1 MKRRTTVLIAV
12 SAVLLIAITAT
23 VVGVGRRRPGDLIA
37 PRDAYD
43 MIIDGTAV
51 LVDVRDRGSYEA
63 LHLAGAILVP
73 LNQVGAN
80 AARLADLDRTLI
92 VYCSCPAEETSSA
105 AAIEL
110 ISRGVEDVLV
120 LKGGVRGWIAADLP
134 ARAGSSR

>member
-1 MKRRTTVLIAV
+1 MKRRTTVLIVV

-23 VVGVGRRRPGDLIA
+23 VVGVGRRKPGDLIA

-51 LVDVRDRGSYEA
+51 LVDVRDRSSYEE

-73 LNQVGAN
+73 LNRVGSE
-80 AARLADLDRTLI
+80 AARLAELERTLI
-92 VYCSCPAEETSSA
+92 MYCSCPAEETSSA

-110 ISRGVEDVLV
+110 ISRGVDDVLV
-120 LKGGVRGWIAADLP
+120 LSGGVRGWIGADLP
-134 ARAGSSR
+134 VRVGSRR

>member
-1 MKRRTTVLIAV
+1 MNRRTTILIAA

-23 VVGVGRRRPGDLIA
+23 VVGVGRRRPGDLIS

-43 MIIDGTAV
+43 MIIDRTAV
-51 LVDVRDRGSYEA
+51 LVDVRDRSSYEE

-80 AARLADLDRTLI
+80 AARLAELDRTLI
-92 VYCSCPAEETSSA
+92 IYCSCPAEETSSA

-120 LKGGVRGWIAADLP
+120 LRGGVRGWVESDLP
-134 ARAGSSR
+134 VRLGSRR